1 MELRIVLLCQRDDQE
16 LVRPVRTTLVVGA
29 IRKNRVFCPTESAVT
44 RWANQSAH
52 ICQPVSGA
60 PEPESTLAE
69 KQILASSLRPRISKR
84 RQRATN
90 RNWRTTGH
98 LRRCRAGIRLL
109 FEG

>member
-52 ICQPVSGA
+52 ICQPVTGA
-60 PEPESTLAE
+60 PEPESALTE
-69 KQILASSLRPRISKR
+69 KQIFASRLGSRIGER
-84 RQRATN
+84 RQRAAD
-90 RNWRTTGH
+90 RD
-98 LRRCRAGIRLL
+98 RRATVDLHCR
-109 FEG
+109 